1 MHKWVHSIHTSVF
14 TFLKFFLFFVLL
26 PLPYVNNPV
35 CSFQYSYN
43 TVYLQAHN
51 VTHIIVYKQYICMQ
65 SCLYIVIQNFGIV
78 LQKGDHFS
86 FFATCFSHSVAEFL
100 SERGIGKE
108 TV

>member
-51 VTHIIVYKQYICMQ
+51 ISHIIVYKHIIHMHADMLIHSHTEFWY
-65 SCLYIVIQNFGIV
+65 CLAKRG
-78 LQKGDHFS
+78 S
-86 FFATCFSHSVAEFL
+86 FFFFCNLFFSL
-100 SERGIGKE
+100 SG
-108 TV
+108 TVSQ